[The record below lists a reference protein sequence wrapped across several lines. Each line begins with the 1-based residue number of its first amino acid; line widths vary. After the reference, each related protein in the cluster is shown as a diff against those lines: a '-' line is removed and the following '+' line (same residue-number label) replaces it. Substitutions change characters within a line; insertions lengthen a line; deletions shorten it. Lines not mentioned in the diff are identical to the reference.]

1 MQPNSAINEFVGKFS
16 YVIIDPIILLL
27 FALAFL
33 VFLFGVV
40 EMIWKSDN
48 EEGKIKGRKHILW
61 GLIGLFIMVAVLG
74 IIQVLKNTFGIQ

>member
-16 YVIIDPIILLL
+16 DVIIDPIILLL